1 MVLDKYLITKAS
13 QPTVPRVVVS
23 GGTVVVDVVVLSVVP
38 MGNSGKRP
46 LCSTTAKAASTT
58 DRSDTVVVDVGVSV
72 VDDDVASVGEFVEVG
87 GFFCLTTG
95 FAVT

>member
-1 MVLDKYLITKAS
+1 M
-13 QPTVPRVVVS
+13 VS

-58 DRSDTVVVDVGVSV
+58 DRSGAVVVDVGVSA
-72 VDDDVASVGEFVEVG
+72 VDDDVASVGESVEVC
-87 GFFCLTTG
+87 GFFSLTTG
-95 FAVT
+95 FSET